1 MCPLTHTYRSELP
14 TAIDSEV
21 ALTSFRSL
29 RKELMDQISY
39 CFISITLSLYAKFLI
54 PKDVYDEINED
65 GIRKAQ
71 KTLTLLDS
79 IEMRIK
85 NKPSDF
91 VEIVDVLKSE
101 PYIANLADRL
111 IETYKEHAAGMYSF

>member
-1 MCPLTHTYRSELP
+1 
-14 TAIDSEV
+14 
-21 ALTSFRSL
+21 
-29 RKELMDQISY
+29 MDQISY

-65 GIRKAQ
+65 SIRKTQ

-101 PYIANLADRL
+101 PYIANLAHHPQFQYQQL
-111 IETYKEHAAGMYSF
+111 IAPG